1 MNLTAPLSQTIQDFG
16 EKSKEESTHS
26 DENHEDLQNGED
38 ITSMEVTDIITVSES
53 DESDTEYDPNE
64 DSDTDESSEVHWTE
78 TSSLSQECNQLM
90 TELVEVIGKD
100 NC

>member
-1 MNLTAPLSQTIQDFG
+1 
-16 EKSKEESTHS
+16 
-26 DENHEDLQNGED
+26 
-38 ITSMEVTDIITVSES
+38 MEVTDVITVSES

-64 DSDTDESSEVHWTE
+64 DSDTDESNEVHWTE
-78 TSSLSQECNQLM
+78 TSSSLSQECDQLM